1 MHIHLF
7 DKNTFQ
13 EYVQLLNR
21 FYDRTNLVWG
31 SLSIKNREEVYEKCK
46 MFQTSLKMEHIPHN

>member
-7 DKNTFQ
+7 DKNTLQ

-21 FYDRTNLVWG
+21 FYDITNLVWG

-46 MFQTSLKMEHIPHN
+46 MFQTSSKIEHIPHN